1 MESRLKQRVLV
12 LVSSALLL
20 ANTIACIF
28 APVASNGNELAAFE
42 PRWSCPTPK
51 PLPTTQVEDG
61 TELNDLGTPEAQY
74 RDTEPY
80 EREYGRPVVRPTV
93 YLRSGKD
100 FFIGQIINLGGAD
113 VQLEIDERDER
124 IPASESVPAQ
134 RLVVL
139 RFTWN
144 ASTPFMFDPARQ
156 VVISA
161 VKQPD
166 GRQLGGTWFWSVEA
180 ARLAG
185 MEEDESLLRRQ
196 IEVGA
201 TLIELPILI
210 PDGTVEAADLRLDP
224 PDATVDTAGSFRVQF
239 SPGSDPFCN
248 EAGTV
253 GAAYSSEANAAM
265 PVAVPPGTDGIVAK
279 ALSQVGRQYCWGGKG
294 FQACNGG
301 GVTPACAS
309 LPCFDCSG
317 LTWWAYKENG
327 IALLHGTAN
336 QKNYPE
342 VPKSQVQPGDLLL
355 FGGINQFGRGAAI
368 THVGIYAGDLD
379 GDGTGDMIHSANY
392 PDGVLIA
399 KNVFGSPYYSSRLA
413 IITRPAR

>member
-1 MESRLKQRVLV
+1 MSGVYQRLVPIA
-12 LVSSALLL
+12 SGALLFL
-20 ANTIACIF
+20 STVACIF
-28 APVASNGNELAAFE
+28 SPTATNGNELAAFE
-42 PRWSCPTPK
+42 PRWSCPTPQ
-51 PLPTTQVEDG
+51 PLPTIQIEDG
-61 TELNDLGTPEAQY
+61 TKLNDLGTPEAQY

-100 FFIGQIINLGGAD
+100 FFLGQIINLGGAD
-113 VQLEIDERDER
+113 VQLEIEEREER
-124 IPASESVPAQ
+124 IPASETTPAL
-134 RLVVL
+134 RLAIL

-144 ASTPFMFDPARQ
+144 ASTPFFFDPARQ

-161 VKQPD
+161 VTQPD
-166 GRQLGGTWFWSVEA
+166 GRQLGGEWHWTPEA
-180 ARLAG
+180 AHLAG
-185 MEEDESLLRRQ
+185 LEADQNLLRRQ
-196 IEVGA
+196 IDVG
-201 TLIELPILI
+201 TTQLELPILI
-210 PDGTVEAADLRLDP
+210 PEGTVAAADLRLDP
-224 PDATVDTAGSFRVQF
+224 PNTTIETAGSFRVQF
-239 SPGSDPFCN
+239 SPGSDPFCSD
-248 EAGTV
+248 AGTV
-253 GAAYSSEANAAM
+253 GAVYSAEANEAM
-265 PVAVPPGTDGIVAK
+265 SVAVPPGTDGIVAK

-294 FQACNGG
+294 FQPCHGG

-327 IALLHGTAN
+327 IPILHGTAN

-342 VPKSQVQPGDLLL
+342 VSKAQVQPGDLLL

-399 KNVFGSPYYSSRLA
+399 KNAFGSPYYASRLA